1 MIICDDNGDVNEDNN
16 EDDND
21 GDDNTTTMATIDD
34 DDVDEDG
41 GGYTVGEET
50 RAGNTSGRFTER
62 QPALCTAER
71 EGLFLSSGSF
81 RQTSLTGSAPIVK

>member
-1 MIICDDNGDVNEDNN
+1 MTICEDDGDVNEDNN

-21 GDDNTTTMATIDD
+21 GDDNTTMATIDD

-50 RAGNTSGRFTER
+50 RAGNTSGRFTDR

-71 EGLFLSSGSF
+71 ERGFSCQVGRSD
-81 RQTSLTGSAPIVK
+81 RQVWRGVLR